1 MRQLLR
7 EVRRAPMRILTSVFA
22 LALAVGAMGV
32 FAIPTVS
39 TSSLRDAAERDGVPD
54 VVLTT
59 TDTGDRSVIET
70 ISDLD
75 SVVIAEPQV
84 VHTFAVSGSDTSVDV
99 VGVAFDTQTMDLI
112 QLETGRLPTEA
123 GDVVVT
129 PGTASLGDVV
139 ALDTVDGS
147 TFVDVVGIGQ
157 SSFWNESGMAFAD
170 IDDVAAIG
178 GVEGANRIAI
188 RTVADDADTLGA
200 VSESARA
207 LLAER
212 DVALT
217 SMPIEIAD
225 GKHPVE
231 ADIEQISMLIGM
243 LGIVAGLVGLVLLA
257 STTNTLVVERSREVA
272 VMRALGAPDRQV
284 RRRLR
289 RIAMGIAA
297 AAITIGL
304 PLGVAIS
311 YVIARM
317 VLQEFVGLTPG
328 FAVSWPVLIGSAV
341 FALIGARVVAARA
354 ARRATKKELAEAL
367 RDRDGSPFGR
377 RWSELVA
384 ARWSAARLTDRLALR
399 NGLRNRGRSA
409 AIALQLS
416 AAVASLMIVASI
428 ATTINDFN
436 DAELAPNRW
445 GSSTWVAGPGLDI
458 AADAADGDP
467 RGETAILVEGET
479 EGWQI
484 DALGWEPDTVM
495 VDRAVTAGR
504 WFETSA
510 GTGLNSQ
517 LDTVASSFDEIV
529 MSAGFAEH
537 VGVGVGDIVEV
548 ELSSGTS
555 TFEVVGLHDNRGRM
569 IYLDRDVLADRLGA
583 PDMANRYMS
592 LDDEPAVE
600 LAGVTGSVRFDDLS
614 ADDTGR
620 NAVLAVFGA
629 TGIVVVSVAG
639 LAVMSGLA
647 VNLHERRHELA
658 AMRAIGARRRDVF
671 GVLATELMLLG
682 IVGVGVGLAGGYF
695 GGRAIA
701 RSFEV
706 SNAVEIGFTFADRA
720 IPVVIGVVLL
730 MGVVVTSLMVRRILR
745 QPAAVT
751 LRSAS

>member
-1 MRQLLR
+1 MRQALR
-7 EVRRAPMRILTSVFA
+7 EIRRAPMRILTSVLA

-39 TSSLRDAAERDGVPD
+39 TSSLRAAAERDGVPD
-54 VVLTT
+54 VILTT
-59 TDTGDRSVIET
+59 TDTGDRSVVDAIAA
-70 ISDLD
+70 LD
-75 SVVIAEPQV
+75 DVVAAEPQI
-84 VHTFAVSGSDTSVDV
+84 VHTIEVVDGSVDV
-99 VGVAFDTQTMDLI
+99 VGVDVAGQTMDVI
-112 QLETGRLPTEA
+112 QLESGRLPTAPGEL
-123 GDVVVT
+123 VVT
-129 PGTASLGDVV
+129 PGTAALGEAFAVDGDV
-139 ALDTVDGS
+139 T
-147 TFVDVVGIGQ
+147 TVVGIGQ
-157 SSFWNESGMAFAD
+157 TSSWNDTGTAFAT
-170 IDDVAAIG
+170 IDDVAAIS
-178 GVEGANRIAI
+178 GVTGANRIAI
-188 RTVADDADTLGA
+188 RTASDDAETLSAVAD
-200 VSESARA
+200 ESRA
-207 LLAER
+207 LLADEG
-212 DVALT
+212 VSLT

-272 VMRALGAPDRQV
+272 VMRALGSPDRQV

-289 RIAMGIAA
+289 RLAMGIAA
-297 AAITIGL
+297 AAVAIGL
-304 PLGVAIS
+304 PLGIAIS

-328 FAVSWPVLIGSAV
+328 FAVSWPVLVASAV
-341 FALIGARVVAARA
+341 FALAGARVVAARA
-354 ARRATKKELAEAL
+354 ARRATKQELATAL

-377 RWSELVA
+377 RWSERVA

-399 NGLRNRGRSA
+399 NGLRNRGRSI
-409 AIALQLS
+409 AIALQLG
-416 AAVASLMIVASI
+416 AAVASLMIVASM

-436 DAELAPNRW
+436 DAELEPIRW
-445 GSSTWVAGPGLDI
+445 RSSTWVAGPGLDI
-458 AADAADGDP
+458 AADAADADP
-467 RGETAILVEGET
+467 RGETAIIVEGAT

-484 DALGWEPDTVM
+484 DALGWEPDTAM
-495 VDRAVTAGR
+495 VDRTVAAGR
-504 WFETSA
+504 WFDA
-510 GTGLNSQ
+510 GPSTDGSN
-517 LDTVASSFDEIV
+517 DEV
-529 MSAGFAEH
+529 VVSAGFAEH
-537 VGVGVGDIVEV
+537 VGITVGDTIDV

-555 TFEVVGLHDNRGRM
+555 SFDVVGLHDNRGRLV
-569 IYLDRDVLADRLGA
+569 YLDRDVLAARLGE
-583 PDMANRYMS
+583 PDMANRYLS
-592 LDDEPAVE
+592 LDDAPAIE
-600 LAGVTGSVRFDDLS
+600 FAGVTDSVRFDDLS

-629 TGIVVVSVAG
+629 IGIVVVSVAG

-682 IVGVGVGLAGGYF
+682 AVGVGVGLVAGFF

-701 RSFEV
+701 RSFET

-720 IPVVIGVVLL
+720 IPAVIGVVIV
-730 MGVVVTSLMVRRILR
+730 MGVIVTSLMVRRILR
-745 QPAAVT
+745 QPAAVS